1 MLMTVPI
8 IADGFKGEKAIII
21 PPNIQEYQETNNI
34 TKLLYLTHIGY
45 YPKAKYHFRE
55 RPEGCHEN
63 IMIYCE
69 EGKGWIENKEKRFY
83 LAKNQFFIIPAN
95 EGHSYGSDIHD
106 PWSIYWLHFKGQNT
120 CMFVSIMNRA
130 LSVKDSDTSR
140 NKDRLMLFEEMYRN
154 LEMGYQPDNL
164 EFISFCLMYFLA
176 SFKYLTQYQEIKKLK
191 VDDVVE
197 QSICFM
203 KDNLEN
209 KITLSD
215 IAKAVN
221 YSNSRLINLFEQ
233 RTSYTPI
240 TYYNQLKIQ
249 RSCNYLQFSSL
260 KIKEIAFRLGYYD
273 PFHFTKAFIKEMGIT
288 PKEYRKNYHS

>member
-1 MLMTVPI
+1 MMTVPI
-8 IADGFKGEKAIII
+8 IADGFKGEKAIVT

-55 RPEGCHEN
+55 RPKGCYEN

-83 LAKNQFFIIPAN
+83 LTKNQYFIIPAN
-95 EGHSYGSDIHD
+95 ERHAYGSDIHD

-120 CMFVSIMNRA
+120 YMFASIMNRV

-140 NKDRLMLFEEMYRN
+140 NKDRIMLFEEMYRN

-164 EFISFCLMYFLA
+164 EYISFCLMYFLA

-221 YSNSRLINLFEQ
+221 YSNSRLINLFVQ

-249 RSCNYLQFSSL
+249 RSCNYLQFSNL
-260 KIKEIAFRLGYYD
+260 KVKEIAFRLGYYD

-288 PKEYRKNYHS
+288 PKEYRKNYR